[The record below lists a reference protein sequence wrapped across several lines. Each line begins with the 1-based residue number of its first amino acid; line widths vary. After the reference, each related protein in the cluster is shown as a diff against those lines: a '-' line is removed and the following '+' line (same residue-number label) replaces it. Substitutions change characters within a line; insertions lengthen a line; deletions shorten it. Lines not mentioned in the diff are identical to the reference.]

1 MRGKSSVV
9 RVIQFI
15 KALLNHLKMCT
26 QRLYSNNMDK
36 NIRDGRYSI
45 SWKRSKTTVSADE
58 WMMFVGSVDVLSE
71 TDNKIQR
78 ALSLRCCSS
87 SVDNNDVFRYNS
99 TCVLYF
105 YATDKIQLSQKYI
118 LNYVCTK
125 CIKVGYSKF
134 KGLLHFS

>member
-1 MRGKSSVV
+1 
-9 RVIQFI
+9 
-15 KALLNHLKMCT
+15 
-26 QRLYSNNMDK
+26 MDK
-36 NIRDGRYSI
+36 NIKDGHYSI

-58 WMMFVGSVDVLSE
+58 RMMFVSSVDVLSE

-99 TCVLYF
+99 TFVLYF

-118 LNYVCTK
+118 LNYV
-125 CIKVGYSKF
+125 
-134 KGLLHFS
+134 